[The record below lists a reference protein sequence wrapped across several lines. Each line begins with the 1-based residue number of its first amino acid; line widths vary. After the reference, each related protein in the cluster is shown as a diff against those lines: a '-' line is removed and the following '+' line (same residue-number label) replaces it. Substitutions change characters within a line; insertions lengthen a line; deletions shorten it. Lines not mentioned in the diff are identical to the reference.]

1 MGSTVVWTLLGF
13 GLHPFVISPIRSP
26 RDLCASPL
34 TYKAENRF
42 CSAAAES
49 NERCMNAAVRATD
62 IMSRR
67 LCGLGSNHVAYPVS

>member
-1 MGSTVVWTLLGF
+1 VRFWALGF
-13 GLHPFVISPIRSP
+13 TPSLSVQSDL